1 MNIIGALVFI
11 IQTMFTLYLS
21 AVLLR
26 IILQY
31 VRAPFSNP
39 ICQFIVKITNIG
51 FKPLR
56 RIIPGYK
63 GIDFA
68 GVAFAFTLSIF
79 YVSLINLITFNT
91 LPSIVLLLMA
101 SMLLIIGTLLSLYFW
116 TIILRVIL
124 SFVAN
129 NQYSYN
135 PIYSIIISI
144 TEPVLRPI
152 RSNISPMSGFD
163 LSPLIACLI
172 ITVLRILF
180 NL

>member
-1 MNIIGALVFI
+1 MNIIGALLFI
-11 IQTMFTLYLS
+11 LQTIFTLYLS

-31 VRAPFSNP
+31 VHAPFSHP
-39 ICQFIVKITNIG
+39 ICQFIVKITNFG

-56 RIIPGYK
+56 RVIPGYK

-68 GVAFAFTLSIF
+68 GIVFALIISSI
-79 YVSLINLITFNT
+79 YIALISLITVNT
-91 LPSIVLLLMA
+91 LPAIIF
-101 SMLLIIGTLLSLYFW
+101 LLIASCFLIISTLLSVYFW
-116 TIILRVIL
+116 TILLRVIF
-124 SFVAN
+124 SFIPG
-129 NQYSYN
+129 NQLNYN
-135 PIYSIIISI
+135 PLYTLAYLI

-152 RSNISPMSGFD
+152 RNNIPPVSGFD

-180 NL
+180 NI